1 MSLQDKAVRQ
11 IRDSAVYVDLAI
23 GESHSYLGK
32 AVRLIS
38 LENDFCTIGI
48 GDEQSD
54 LGTIPPDCG

>member
-23 GESHSYLGK
+23 GESHSCLGK

-48 GDEQSD
+48 V
-54 LGTIPPDCG
+54 